1 MPRTSKATKPSTP
14 RLSEVTKHLAVP
26 QGITAT
32 AWPDVERTCR
42 LKMGVQFDPWQDAA
56 GKLILAKRADGHL
69 AAMIDGVGMSL
80 PRQVG
85 KTYLVGSLIFGL
97 CVNTPG
103 LLVIWSAHH
112 ARTHGETFLAM
123 QGFADRPKVAPF
135 VAQVFKGSG
144 DEEIRFHNG
153 SRILFGARER
163 GFGRGIPGV
172 DILIMDEAQILSDR
186 AMSNML
192 ATLNTSQFGLQ
203 LYVGTPPKPGDDSEA
218 FTRMRMEAL
227 AGTLHD
233 GAWIEF
239 GADEGAADD
248 DRSQWSKA
256 NPSFPKRTPV
266 QSMLRLK
273 RKLTP
278 EDWLREGLGLWDPV
292 ADGAK
297 APYPPDKFAAA
308 VDDSRVAADGASIAW
323 SIDVSWDR
331 RFAHVSKAARAADG
345 SALARVVF
353 TDVPTSQVVEV
364 FAAEAVKAPA
374 VGVAIQGGTAPTAS
388 LAEALRE
395 ALDGHCEVVE
405 MNGADCARA
414 CGMAFDAIEA
424 GTVKRAS
431 DSALDNANRLAVKRS
446 LGSDGWAIDRRRS
459 KGDVANLVSW
469 TGALWLL
476 LTQPEPS
483 EPGVWFL

>member
-1 MPRTSKATKPSTP
+1 MPRTSKVTKPSTP
-14 RLSEVTKHLAVP
+14 RLSEVAKHLAIP
-26 QGITAT
+26 RDITAT
-32 AWPDVERTCR
+32 GWPDVERTCR
-42 LKMGVQFDPWQDAA
+42 VKMGVEFDPWQDAA

-85 KTYLVGSLIFGL
+85 KTYLVGSLVFAL
-97 CVNTPG
+97 CINTPG

-123 QGFADRPKVAPF
+123 QGFARRPRVAPF
-135 VAQVFKGSG
+135 VDQVFKGSG

-203 LYVGTPPKPGDDSEA
+203 LYIGTPPKPEDMSEA
-218 FTRMRMEAL
+218 FTRMRKEAL

-239 GADEGAADD
+239 GAADD
-248 DRSQWSKA
+248 ADGDDRASWRKA

-273 RKLTP
+273 RKLTDA
-278 EDWLREGLGLWDPV
+278 DWRREGLGIWD
-292 ADGAK
+292 ASSEASK
-297 APYPPDKFAAA
+297 APYPVDKFAAA

-345 SALARVVF
+345 TALARVVF

-364 FAAEAVKAPA
+364 FAVEVVKAPA
-374 VGVAIQGGTAPTAS
+374 LGVAIQGGTAPTAS

-414 CGMAFDAIEA
+414 CGMAFDAVA
-424 GTVKRAS
+424 SGSVKRAS

-476 LTQPEPS
+476 LTQPEPG